1 MAVRYSTNWMGVANL
16 QWYRDR
22 GLTRMVS
29 RVMEQDSVL
38 TDQFKAGDVI
48 ELEEITEHYSAGR
61 IDVRGTDDPW
71 GDEIGLP
78 PMRSEDWNSFGAWL
92 DTFETDHTWTLRE
105 LVELYEQTNAKIRW
119 ARPVDELGDAK

>member
-1 MAVRYSTNWMGVANL
+1 MAVQYSTNWMGVANL

-22 GLTRMVS
+22 GFTKKATKVL
-29 RVMEQDSVL
+29 EKDSAI
-38 TDQFKAGDVI
+38 TDRKAGDVI

-105 LVELYEQTNAKIRW
+105 LVEMYERTHAKIRW
-119 ARPVDELGDAK
+119 DLMG